1 LGRGAARAAALSA
14 LKKRPKLSFFPGGP
28 VWLRLDPDRPMS
40 PVWLRLDLIDPE
52 IFPSTL

>member
-1 LGRGAARAAALSA
+1 MGRGAARAAALSA